1 MVYSRNQKKA
11 NMTPTQGSW
20 QEPVGHAKD
29 FVFILKAVG
38 AAEGVCVCVCVCV
51 CVTPK
56 IHTHSPQ
63 IPAST
68 LSQTSDCLLMKS
80 LG

>member
-51 CVTPK
+51 LHPK
-56 IHTHSPQ
+56 YIHILLRFLPQPSPR
-63 IPAST
+63 PLTAYS
-68 LSQTSDCLLMKS
+68 
-80 LG
+80 

>member
-1 MVYSRNQKKA
+1 
-11 NMTPTQGSW
+11 MTPTQGGRSG

-29 FVFILKAVG
+29 FVFILKAAG
-38 AAEGVCVCVCVCV
+38 AAEGVCMSD
-51 CVTPK
+51 T

-63 IPAST
+63 IPDST
-68 LSQTSDCLLMKS
+68 PCQTSDCLLMKT